1 MIYAVLA
8 WAVAASAAALY
19 FAYRSKINAVA
30 ATVKTD
36 AADAIDQVR
45 KAL

>member
-8 WAVAASAAALY
+8 WAVAATAAALY

-30 ATVKTD
+30 AAAKTD
-36 AADAIDQVR
+36 VGQAVDRLR

>member
-8 WAVAASAAALY
+8 WAVAASAAAFY

-30 ATVKTD
+30 AVAK
-36 AADAIDQVR
+36 ADVTEAVDQLR